1 MPRRKS
7 PAKKPV
13 PPKAE
18 IVHVEP
24 EHESEQSAS
33 ARAKAEERARAKNA
47 IVSHVADF
55 LSFVDAC
62 KLEGV
67 AVRTAYD
74 WLADDVGF
82 AAEYERAKVQAK
94 TKALDCVRDTIKDR
108 DHSQSL
114 SAATWWLERKHPK
127 EFGKAAVEVN
137 ISQHAGGIDMG
148 LTREDFA
155 AMSTEDLKKI
165 REAQAVVKRIREA
178 RSAVAGGS

>member
-1 MPRRKS
+1 MPRRKA
-7 PAKKPV
+7 PAKKPAAPPAPIV
-13 PPKAE
+13 PYEAPQE
-18 IVHVEP
+18 D
-24 EHESEQSAS
+24 EQTSSAQ
-33 ARAKAEERARAKNA
+33 ARAEARARAKTA

-67 AVRTAYD
+67 APRTAYD
-74 WLADDVGF
+74 WMADDPKF

-94 TKALDCVRDTIKDR
+94 SKALETVRDTMKNR

-114 SAATWWLERKHPK
+114 NAATWWLERKHPK

-137 ISQHAGGIDMG
+137 ISEHSGGIDMG

-155 AMSTEDLKKI
+155 AMSTEDLRTI
-165 REAQAVVKRIREA
+165 RAAQAVVKRIREA
-178 RSAVAGGS
+178 RNAVAGGS